1 MVMLTPKM
9 QMVGCRSATY
19 LAFEGEGGGGTL
31 VSGLQIYFCKYIF
44 SPESIS
50 FLYMLRVRTVG
61 DACRLSAKIFNI
73 RFICWGSCQ
82 VGTAEKLVCW
92 SNRRSTSPRTTT
104 SNQPASRASN
114 ELARPICAKESMFWG
129 KNNCFW
135 SLLFCGGA
143 KVLVRTYQKTN
154 VRVLACRLVN
164 SIVWLLCMVAPTGS
178 SSDQVVSDFFVVLS
192 REFF

>member
-31 VSGLQIYFCKYIF
+31 VSGLQIHFCKYIF

-73 RFICWGSCQ
+73 RFIC
-82 VGTAEKLVCW
+82 
-92 SNRRSTSPRTTT
+92 
-104 SNQPASRASN
+104 
-114 ELARPICAKESMFWG
+114 
-129 KNNCFW
+129 
-135 SLLFCGGA
+135 
-143 KVLVRTYQKTN
+143 
-154 VRVLACRLVN
+154 
-164 SIVWLLCMVAPTGS
+164 
-178 SSDQVVSDFFVVLS
+178 
-192 REFF
+192 